1 MSATNATFLYGGQ
14 SVPASDLTEVH
25 AQVFIT
31 SGIDLFDDAE
41 YLKIECFSNKEAP
54 NYCTFSKFCDH
65 WAVFLTSNFW
75 ATVLLKAKEVREEQG
90 STNILTMLWHSR
102 FREASDSRDHV
113 YAFLGIARDNY
124 GLVIDYSPQTTLEE
138 VFTEM
143 TRKIISHDGLLE
155 VLYQKDVRAHGTSI
169 RLPSWVPDWASE
181 PSIFYVKP
189 KPDTMYTRV
198 RWPGSVA
205 DASFVEGGTVLEI
218 SGLLVDTLTREDVE
232 PNTSKS
238 NLVLQTVRGYRV
250 KTSCAASAGDEL
262 WILYGGLHL
271 YVLRRQGLAF
281 ELINEAA
288 IIDEPGG
295 PWEQHYTT
303 LRQQPPVRIRII

>member
-25 AQVFIT
+25 ALLCT
-31 SGIDLFDDAE
+31 SGFDLFNDAE

-75 ATVLLKAKEVREEQG
+75 ATTLLEEKEVREEQG
-90 STNILTMLWHSR
+90 STNILTMLWHSLY
-102 FREASDSRDHV
+102 REASDARDHV
-113 YAFLGIARDNY
+113 YAFLGIAHDNY

-143 TRKIISHDGLLE
+143 TRKIISHDRRLR

-169 RLPSWVPDWASE
+169 RLPSWVPDWASK
-181 PSIFYVKP
+181 PSGFRLQTKL
-189 KPDTMYTRV
+189 DTMYTRV

-205 DASFVEGGTVLEI
+205 DASFFEGGTVLEI
-218 SGLLVDTLTREDVE
+218 SGLLVDTLTAEDVE
-232 PNTSKS
+232 PETSES
-238 NLVLQTVRGYRV
+238 YLIFQTVRGYRV
-250 KTSCAASAGDEL
+250 ETSCAASAGDEL
-262 WILYGGLHL
+262 WILYGGRDPF
-271 YVLRRQGLAF
+271 VLRRQGPAF